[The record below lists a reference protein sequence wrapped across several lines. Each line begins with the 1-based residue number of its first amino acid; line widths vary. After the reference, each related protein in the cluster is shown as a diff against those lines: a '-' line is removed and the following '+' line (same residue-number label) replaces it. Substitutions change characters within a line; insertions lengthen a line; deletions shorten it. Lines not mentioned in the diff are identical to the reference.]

1 MFLRKSQ
8 LVNVTFLDSR
18 LSPHSSVGIFKEIS
32 YFQRLSFVQSITC
45 NITVYIFFV
54 AAFFYCVSVT
64 SNMSVV
70 RSSLSDEQQRKLH
83 SLFGPVTLHLLYKAS
98 IHGFTAAAFHGR
110 CDTQGPTVIAAY
122 NAAGFVF
129 GAYTSKNYTQ
139 SGVAVHDQEAFLYSI
154 TAAENKPLRVAGI
167 TGQNAFTDGATGP
180 HYGALVFL
188 HEDKPQ
194 IQSNPGQQFNFN
206 EAAMHGGNLAL
217 TELEVY
223 RVEGV

>member
-1 MFLRKSQ
+1 
-8 LVNVTFLDSR
+8 
-18 LSPHSSVGIFKEIS
+18 
-32 YFQRLSFVQSITC
+32 
-45 NITVYIFFV
+45 
-54 AAFFYCVSVT
+54 
-64 SNMSVV
+64 MSVV

-223 RVEGV
+223 RVEGVWGFECWLMCNMEGFFNTLVNKFLFKTEYKILHVYDFAYRFGGSPG